1 MNIKEILEWLSA
13 IIISVGGS
21 SVVII
26 AVAKWFG
33 DRMANKLLEEDKAK
47 YQEDLEIIKSKFNV
61 ELEFQ
66 KSNFEK
72 ANSLFFRYSEHQF
85 NLYNELWR
93 SLCDLEQVGN
103 ELWEQADLQTVKK
116 FSKQLYLTKLSV
128 NKSALLIEETHYR
141 ELLSILERF
150 ENLELGKMKLIT
162 LRNSQAQELVRIS
175 NNEIDYVI
183 QINRDAKQEF
193 KNKINQLINPFKKQI
208 KGE

>member
-1 MNIKEILEWLSA
+1 MDIKEILEWLSA

-21 SVVII
+21 SIVIVAI
-26 AVAKWFG
+26 AKWFG
-33 DRMANKLLEEDKAK
+33 DRLANKLLEEDKAK

-116 FSKQLYLTKLSV
+116 FSMQLHSTKLSV
-128 NKSALLIEETHYR
+128 NKSALLIEENHYR

-162 LRNSQAQELVRIS
+162 LRNSQAHELVRIS

-183 QINRDAKQEF
+183 QSNRDTKGEF
-193 KNKINQLINPFKKQI
+193 KDKMNQLIDPFKKQI

>member
-1 MNIKEILEWLSA
+1 MDIKHILEWLSA

-21 SVVII
+21 SIVIVAI
-26 AVAKWFG
+26 AKWFG
-33 DRMANKLLEEDKAK
+33 DRLANKLLEEDKAK

-103 ELWEQADLQTVKK
+103 ELWEQADLQKVKK
-116 FSKQLYLTKLSV
+116 FSKQLHSTKLSV
-128 NKSALLIEETHYR
+128 NKSALLIEENHYR
-141 ELLSILERF
+141 ELLSVLERF

-162 LRNSQAQELVRIS
+162 LRNSQAHELVRIS

-183 QINRDAKQEF
+183 QSNKDTKGEF
-193 KNKINQLINPFKKQI
+193 KDKMNQLIDPFKKQI